1 MMLPTEDV
9 RAIKRYIL
17 ERYRDTEIAAQFK
30 CSRLTVRRIRLSQTH
45 ADTPPARSV
54 GVLHKHVPAPRPRP
68 IKLTLQS
75 DEAVAKLKEALAP
88 AFGVKPPR
96 RDGAGRGAQAGPRAA
111 RPGPERPNA
120 PTAPTSTPVTALDA
134 PTAASVAAEV
144 TAPTELEVA

>member
-30 CSRLTVRRIRLSQTH
+30 CSRLTVRRIRLGQTH

-68 IKLTLQS
+68 RTKRT
-75 DEAVAKLKEALAP
+75 EAEWARIQEGLKG

-111 RPGPERPNA
+111 RPGPERPNG